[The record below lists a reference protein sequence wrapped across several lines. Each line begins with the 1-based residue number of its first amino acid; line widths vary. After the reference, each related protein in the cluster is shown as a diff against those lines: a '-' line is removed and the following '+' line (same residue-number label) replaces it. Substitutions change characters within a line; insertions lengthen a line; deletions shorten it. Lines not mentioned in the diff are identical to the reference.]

1 MDFPMITEPAVSP
14 APKKKK
20 AKKFK
25 PQKAGKT
32 EGHGVHVHV
41 NVNNMAGDGMKSKRH
56 NEADDALTRLRG
68 Y

>member
-1 MDFPMITEPAVSP
+1 MDFPELTKPAVSP

-20 AKKFK
+20 AGKFRS
-25 PQKAGKT
+25 QKANQSKH
-32 EGHGVHVHV
+32 EGVHVHV
-41 NVNNMAGDGMKSKRH
+41 NVTNMSGDGMKSKRH